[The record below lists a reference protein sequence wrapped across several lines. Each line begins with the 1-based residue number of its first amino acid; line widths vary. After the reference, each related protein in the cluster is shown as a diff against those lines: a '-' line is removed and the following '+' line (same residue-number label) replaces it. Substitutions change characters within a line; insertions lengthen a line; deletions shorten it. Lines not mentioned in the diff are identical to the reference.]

1 MAAPVASIGDVMQVL
16 FACQAKNMKWSE
28 KSRGLLATVLQ
39 RQTCHSVN
47 DMVLGIARP
56 PLPLNYSGNPSEQ
69 TFTMP
74 EPPKVFHRERRLSI
88 HGGDEEPVAKRV

>member
-1 MAAPVASIGDVMQVL
+1 MADPVASIGDVMQVL

-47 DMVLGIARP
+47 NIVLGIARL
-56 PLPLNYSGNPSEQ
+56 PLPLKPSEQ
-69 TFTMP
+69 TFTMS
-74 EPPKVFHRERRLSI
+74 EPPKVFYSERRHSI
-88 HGGDEEPVAKRV
+88 HEEEPLAKRV